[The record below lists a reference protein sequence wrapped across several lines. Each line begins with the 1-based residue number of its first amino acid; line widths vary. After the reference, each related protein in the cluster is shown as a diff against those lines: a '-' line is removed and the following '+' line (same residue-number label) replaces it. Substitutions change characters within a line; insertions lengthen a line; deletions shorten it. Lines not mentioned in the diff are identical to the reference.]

1 MTSSNSFRRFAFAFG
16 TAFAVV
22 YVLAVVQNLTLITVY
37 PTLGIVVLGMQ
48 HAQDAAPSMG
58 GVPAMHWYG
67 WTATAALGAFM
78 LGLIAAFS
86 PERLTRWIW
95 MGWVWVAP
103 VSAMIACV
111 CLTMPWLHL

>member
-1 MTSSNSFRRFAFAFG
+1 
-16 TAFAVV
+16 
-22 YVLAVVQNLTLITVY
+22 VLALVQNLALITVY